1 MTPKQPPRT
10 ATWMLKHFGS
20 GASGHQTGIVLLFAG
35 SIVLMQA
42 LLFGQFLLDVRPPAA
57 WIYTFLGRR
66 GGYAAYVV
74 ASVLGILLGGGL
86 FRDHSRTAI
95 RDCKNKLTNLRSL

>member
-1 MTPKQPPRT
+1 
-10 ATWMLKHFGS
+10 MLKHFGS